1 MNPAVSVGIF
11 LSGGQA
17 LDVTLSYIFAQLLG
31 ATAGGS
37 IARGLVDSN
46 STSFP
51 ETFALVLPHSEN
63 QSHFQSMLTEAF
75 LAFILVLLVLVTIV
89 EKDAKDMFGPLVVG
103 IWVGTAILAG
113 GKLSGG
119 SMNPARAFG
128 AALAFNNG
136 WDVVWVYVGGGVI
149 GAISASV
156 GYRFFFSKRTLRRPF
171 LTVLQSEE
179 SDE

>member
-1 MNPAVSVGIF
+1 
-11 LSGGQA
+11 
-17 LDVTLSYIFAQLLG
+17 
-31 ATAGGS
+31 
-37 IARGLVDSN
+37 
-46 STSFP
+46 
-51 ETFALVLPHSEN
+51 
-63 QSHFQSMLTEAF
+63 
-75 LAFILVLLVLVTIV
+75 
-89 EKDAKDMFGPLVVG
+89 MFGKKLDLLCVNLSNCFFYTPDR
-103 IWVGTAILAG
+103 